1 MNKRIL
7 ELARVSREVYIAKM
21 RYQRLRMREL
31 EMMKAVMG
39 DELEETQGYL
49 NQMDGQVGEIH
60 EDLFGGL
67 AESGSN
73 AERWACLRLFPRFS
87 QDSTQSSGGAYS
99 ARSSENGDSLAGHS
113 LSF

>member
-1 MNKRIL
+1 MDRAHLCPKFDNSRNPEVRDFMNKRIL

-21 RYQRLRMREL
+21 RYQHLRMREL

-73 AERWACLRLFPRFS
+73 AER
-87 QDSTQSSGGAYS
+87 
-99 ARSSENGDSLAGHS
+99 
-113 LSF
+113 